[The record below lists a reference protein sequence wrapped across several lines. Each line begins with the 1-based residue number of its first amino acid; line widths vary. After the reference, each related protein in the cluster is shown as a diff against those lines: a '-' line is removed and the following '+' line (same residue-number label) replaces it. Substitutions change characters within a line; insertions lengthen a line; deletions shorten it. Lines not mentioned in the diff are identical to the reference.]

1 MLSEIQSSRGDKKRR
16 FIYDNR
22 IYRDFKDVGVMSY
35 DREAMNNAV
44 RNILMTRKGSLP
56 GKPDFGSN
64 IYQVPFSQLDYIT
77 ENLLKSTIKDAIDLF
92 EPRILIT
99 NINIT
104 KNEEYNQIV
113 ADIEYR
119 YRYNGENINNIISIP
134 ISV

>member
-1 MLSEIQSSRGDKKRR
+1 MLSEIQASRGDKKRR
-16 FIYDNR
+16 FKYDNR
-22 IYRDFKDVGVMSY
+22 IYRDFKDIGVMSY

-119 YRYNGENINNIISIP
+119 YRYNGENINNIVSIP